1 MKGIHG
7 SDSTSTTQSGGR
19 KGEEGDNEL
28 LFKYPF
34 EDQEQGS
41 RIMKKLIAGLRPII
55 ESESESESENESEN
69 ASVPIKQNPKTTS
82 RIKDIIEIRS
92 SDRGRLAPGQF
103 LNDSII
109 DLWLRFISSNNN
121 NSTCHFFTSHFYTQ
135 LEKKGPGDV
144 RSWFTAKNLDV
155 FSKRLVFVPVNAR
168 MHWSL
173 AVIVNPGAL
182 VNGIETDKSEG
193 DDEEEAGCIICL
205 DSYGGQGHKK
215 KPIAETLRK
224 LLNDQWKIRCEQQ
237 QQQQQQDEEVSE
249 RSERALTKTRA
260 MHPVK
265 WLQS

>member
-121 NSTCHFFTSHFYTQ
+121 NSTCHFFTSHFYTR
-135 LEKKGPGDV
+135 LEEEGPENV
-144 RSWFTAKNLDV
+144 RSWLTKKNLDV
-155 FSKRLVFVPVNAR
+155 FSKRLVFVPVNGGA
-168 MHWSL
+168 HWSL

-182 VNGIETDKSEG
+182 VNGIETEKSE
-193 DDEEEAGCIICL
+193 DDNDEAGCIICL
-205 DSYGGQGHKK
+205 DSLGASHN
-215 KPIAETLRK
+215 KPEIAITLRK

-237 QQQQQQDEEVSE
+237 QQQQQQEEEVSE